1 MEKPKL
7 LSVRQDILYEKE
19 LTLSAKL
26 ILQNLIN
33 MQVLGNGNNPQ
44 CTIEHFER
52 KFGIEERYAAS
63 AITELLRKG
72 YIYDYCARRKN
83 QYGNMVYEWGLDTGR
98 INEDFTGAI
107 YD

>member
-7 LSVRQDILYEKE
+7 FSVRQDILSEKG

-33 MQVLGNGNNPQ
+33 MQVLGNGKNPL
-44 CTIEHFER
+44 CTLEHFEH
-52 KFGIEERYAAS
+52 KFGIEERYATS

-72 YIYDYCARRKN
+72 YIYDYCARREN
-83 QYGNMVYEWGLDTGR
+83 QYGNMIYEWGLDTDR
-98 INEDFTGAI
+98 INEDYFGAI
-107 YD
+107 QY